1 MVTRLKTALLPA
13 LLLLTCSA
21 AHAEPLARVQGVRD
35 ADLLAAIERAIG
47 ERDTGL
53 DTPATSA
60 MRDARTAADRARRLL
75 RSRGYY
81 AARVDTFVDDAGG
94 ARLRVLPGPQFAIGQ
109 VDAQTNGDHD
119 ARTHA
124 LDAIALPV
132 GSRLMA
138 QAVIDAEA
146 RGLRALQNEGWP
158 DAQLLEREVVVD
170 HAGPV
175 GLITFRF
182 EPGPFSRYGEISRET
197 DAWNPQFIARIS
209 PLERDGIASREEM
222 LGYQRRLDSLASV
235 RSAHVT
241 LGPPVEG
248 SAARTV
254 EVELTAAERHT
265 IETGLRYSTSEG
277 VGADIRWTRRNV
289 FGNDETLTLSST
301 LATLNQSATARLERP
316 HWRRHAQTLFLQ
328 SGLTRETTDAYDQ
341 DEVEAGIEITRRVG
355 ERRLYGAGL
364 TLDSSRV
371 TDVTGERDIVTA
383 ALDLSGGYD
392 SRNDALD
399 PTRGLRAS
407 LRITPALTFG
417 DEEGRYVRVEARAS
431 GYHPLS
437 DTLVAAVRTRVGS
450 ILGTSSTTLAAD
462 DRFYAGGGG
471 SARGFEYQSLSP
483 VGSDGEPFG
492 GLSVVELSTE
502 LRWRVTP
509 RWGAVAFIDNA
520 IASDLHGPEFG
531 GMRSAIGVGA
541 RYYFDFAPVRID
553 LATPLDRRAGEPGF
567 QIYLS
572 LGQAF

>member
-1 MVTRLKTALLPA
+1 MTRLKTALLPA
-13 LLLLTCSA
+13 LVLLSCSI

-35 ADLLAAIERAIG
+35 ADLLAAIELAIG
-47 ERDTGL
+47 ERDTRP

-60 MRDARTAADRARRLL
+60 MRDARTAADRTRRLL

-94 ARLRVLPGPQFAIGQ
+94 ARLRVLPGPQFTIGQ
-109 VDAQTNGDHD
+109 VDAQTGDDSD
-119 ARTHA
+119 ARARA
-124 LDAIALPV
+124 LEAIDLPT
-132 GSRLMA
+132 GAPLLA
-138 QAVIDAEA
+138 QTVIDAEA
-146 RGLRALQNEGWP
+146 RGLRSLQNEGWP
-158 DAQLLEREVVVD
+158 DAELLEREVVVD
-170 HAGPV
+170 HAGPD

-182 EPGPFSRYGEISRET
+182 EPGPFSRYGEISRDT
-197 DAWNPQFIARIS
+197 GSWNPQFIARIS
-209 PLERDGIASREEM
+209 PLERGGIASREAM
-222 LGYQRRLDSLASV
+222 LDYQRRLDSLVSV
-235 RSAHVT
+235 RSALVT
-241 LGPPVEG
+241 LGPPVDG
-248 SAARTV
+248 TDARTV
-254 EVELTAAERHT
+254 AVDLTAADRHT

-277 VGADIRWTRRNV
+277 AGADVRWTRRNV
-289 FGNDETLTLSST
+289 LGNDETLTLSST

-316 HWRRHAQTLFLQ
+316 HWRRYAQTLFLH

-341 DEVEAGIEITRRVG
+341 DEVEAGVEITRRVG
-355 ERRLYGAGL
+355 ERRLYGVGL

-371 TDVTGERDIVTA
+371 TDIAGERDIITA

-399 PTRGLRAS
+399 PTGGLRAS
-407 LRITPALTFG
+407 LRVTPALTFG
-417 DEEGRYVRVEARAS
+417 DVDGRYVRVEARAS

-437 DTLVAAVRTRVGS
+437 DTLVAAVRARVGS
-450 ILGTSSTTLAAD
+450 VLGTSATTLAAD

-483 VGSDGEPFG
+483 IGSDGEPFG

-509 RWGAVAFIDNA
+509 QWGAVAFIDNA
-520 IASDLHGPEFG
+520 LASDLNAPEFG

-553 LATPLDRRAGEPGF
+553 VATPLDRRTGEPGF

>member
-1 MVTRLKTALLPA
+1 MTRLKTALLPA
-13 LLLLTCSA
+13 LVLLSCSI

-35 ADLLAAIERAIG
+35 ADLLAAIELAIG
-47 ERDTGL
+47 ERDTRP

-60 MRDARTAADRARRLL
+60 MRDARTAADRTRRLL

-94 ARLRVLPGPQFAIGQ
+94 ARLRVLPGPQFTIGQ
-109 VDAQTNGDHD
+109 VDAQTGDDSD
-119 ARTHA
+119 ARAGA
-124 LDAIALPV
+124 LEAIDLPT
-132 GSRLMA
+132 GAPLLA
-138 QAVIDAEA
+138 QTVIDAEA
-146 RGLRALQNEGWP
+146 RGLRSLQNEGWP
-158 DAQLLEREVVVD
+158 DAELLEREVVVD
-170 HAGPV
+170 HAGPD

-182 EPGPFSRYGEISRET
+182 EPGPFSRYGEISRDT
-197 DAWNPQFIARIS
+197 GSWNPQFIARIS
-209 PLERDGIASREEM
+209 PLERGGIASREAM
-222 LGYQRRLDSLASV
+222 LDYQRRLDSLASV
-235 RSAHVT
+235 RSARVT
-241 LGPPVEG
+241 LGPPVDG
-248 SAARTV
+248 TDARTV
-254 EVELTAAERHT
+254 AVDLTAADRHT

-277 VGADIRWTRRNV
+277 AGADVRWTRRNV
-289 FGNDETLTLSST
+289 LGNDETLTLSST

-316 HWRRHAQTLFLQ
+316 HWRRYAQTLFLH

-341 DEVEAGIEITRRVG
+341 DEVEAGVEITRRVG
-355 ERRLYGAGL
+355 ERRLYGVGL

-371 TDVTGERDIVTA
+371 TDIAGERDIITA

-399 PTRGLRAS
+399 PTGGLRAS
-407 LRITPALTFG
+407 LRVTPALTFG
-417 DEEGRYVRVEARAS
+417 DVDGRYVRVEARAS

-437 DTLVAAVRTRVGS
+437 DTLVAAVRARVGS
-450 ILGTSSTTLAAD
+450 VLGTSATTLAAD

-483 VGSDGEPFG
+483 IGSDGEPFG

-509 RWGAVAFIDNA
+509 QWGAVAFIDNA
-520 IASDLHGPEFG
+520 IASDLNAPEFG

-553 LATPLDRRAGEPGF
+553 LATPLDRRTGEPGF

>member
-1 MVTRLKTALLPA
+1 MKTALLPA
-13 LLLLTCSA
+13 LVLLSCSI

-35 ADLLAAIERAIG
+35 ADLLAAIELAIG
-47 ERDTGL
+47 ERDTRP

-60 MRDARTAADRARRLL
+60 MRDARTAADRTRRLL

-94 ARLRVLPGPQFAIGQ
+94 ARLRVLPGPQFTIGQ
-109 VDAQTNGDHD
+109 VDAQTGDDSD
-119 ARTHA
+119 ARARA
-124 LDAIALPV
+124 LEAIDLPT
-132 GSRLMA
+132 GAPLLA
-138 QAVIDAEA
+138 QTVIDAEA
-146 RGLRALQNEGWP
+146 RGLRSLQNEGWP
-158 DAQLLEREVVVD
+158 DAELLEREVVVD
-170 HAGPV
+170 HAGPD

-182 EPGPFSRYGEISRET
+182 EPGPFSRYGEISRDT
-197 DAWNPQFIARIS
+197 GSWNPQFIARIS
-209 PLERDGIASREEM
+209 PLERGGIASREAM
-222 LGYQRRLDSLASV
+222 LDYQRRLDSLVSV
-235 RSAHVT
+235 RSALVT
-241 LGPPVEG
+241 LGPPVDG
-248 SAARTV
+248 TDARTV
-254 EVELTAAERHT
+254 AVDLTAADRHT

-277 VGADIRWTRRNV
+277 AGADVRWTRRNV
-289 FGNDETLTLSST
+289 LGNDETLTLSST

-316 HWRRHAQTLFLQ
+316 HWRRYAQTLFLH

-341 DEVEAGIEITRRVG
+341 DEVEAGVEITRRVG
-355 ERRLYGAGL
+355 ERRLYGVGL

-371 TDVTGERDIVTA
+371 TDIAGERDIITA

-399 PTRGLRAS
+399 PTGGLRAS
-407 LRITPALTFG
+407 LRVTPALTFG
-417 DEEGRYVRVEARAS
+417 DVDGRYVRVEARAS

-437 DTLVAAVRTRVGS
+437 DTLVAAVRARVGS
-450 ILGTSSTTLAAD
+450 VLGTSATTLAAD

-483 VGSDGEPFG
+483 IGSDGEPFG

-509 RWGAVAFIDNA
+509 QWGAVAFIDNA
-520 IASDLHGPEFG
+520 IASDLNAPEFG

-553 LATPLDRRAGEPGF
+553 VATPLDRRTGEPGF